1 MDAPQEMPKDFALAV
16 DIGGTKA
23 AFALVD
29 TSGCLL
35 APIEKH
41 LVEFDQHNAA
51 DPRRL
56 LARMQPYVQRA
67 QRLPGRFLG
76 IGLSLCGNIDLET
89 GLAVLVPNLHW
100 RYLPFGQMVRDAFQT
115 QVFTATDVRMA
126 LMAEVLWGTA
136 RSARC
141 AAWATVGTGYGGYL
155 YLNGHLYQG
164 THGFAGNFGHTTW
177 DEISGPLCGC
187 GKRGCFETFV
197 AGPAIAAAGQR
208 AADAGESP
216 FLRQVAEKRRVTSA
230 DVFQAEA
237 QGEPA
242 ARAIIEEV
250 IRLISINLAGVVNT
264 LDLDIIVMGGGVVHA
279 SPTFVPRIQSRIRD
293 FLMTEEAKRDLQVV
307 KESFENSAL
316 VGAAIDVFLRSGV
329 LPPEAAARIA
339 PEVGNA

>member
-1 MDAPQEMPKDFALAV
+1 METRQDTPKDFALSV

-29 TSGCLL
+29 TDGCLL

-41 LVEFDQHNAA
+41 PVVFDQNNVA
-51 DPRRL
+51 DPHRL
-56 LARMQPYVQRA
+56 LALIEPYVERA
-67 QRLPGRFLG
+67 RRVPGRFLG

-100 RYLPFGQMVRDAFQT
+100 RYLPFGQMVRDAFHVP
-115 QVFTATDVRMA
+115 VFAATDVRMA
-126 LMAEVLWGTA
+126 LMAEVLWGAA
-136 RSARC
+136 RGARC

-155 YLNGHLYQG
+155 YLDGRMYRG
-164 THGFAGNFGHTTW
+164 THGYAGNFGHIPW
-177 DEISGPLCGC
+177 DEANGPLCGC

-208 AADAGESP
+208 AADSGDSP
-216 FLRQVAEKRRVTSA
+216 LLRQIAGNRKVTTA
-230 DVFQAEA
+230 DVFHAETL
-237 QGEPA
+237 GDPA
-242 ARAIIEEV
+242 AQAVIEEV
-250 IRLISINLAGVVNT
+250 IRLISINLAGLVNT

-279 SPTFVPRIQSRIRD
+279 SPDFVRRIQGRTRD

-307 KESFENSAL
+307 KETFENSAL
-316 VGAAIDVFLRSGV
+316 VGAAIDVFLRSGM

-339 PEVGNA
+339 PEVGMP